1 MRILL
6 ADDQV
11 RQRRA
16 GKTQLETAGHEVTVV
31 GQYNEARELAKQEPF
46 DFALIDLLMPAE
58 ASTLGDEGIK
68 HLGEQD
74 GFGFPLAIEL
84 AHLNVG
90 AIAVVTDMNH
100 HNHPMAAV
108 VDWFL
113 GRVLSINNKT
123 VIIRQAVLTSD
134 GNKNWLVALEEL
146 FQKT

>member
-16 GKTQLETAGHEVTVV
+16 GKTQLEAAGHEVIAV
-31 GQYNEARELAKQEPF
+31 GQYNEARELAKQQPF

-58 ASTLGDEGIK
+58 PNTLGTEGMK
-68 HLGEQD
+68 YLGEQD

-84 AHLNVG
+84 AHLNIG

-113 GRVLSINNKT
+113 GRTLSINGKT
-123 VIIRQAVLTSD
+123 VIIRQAALTSD

-146 FQKT
+146 SHKP